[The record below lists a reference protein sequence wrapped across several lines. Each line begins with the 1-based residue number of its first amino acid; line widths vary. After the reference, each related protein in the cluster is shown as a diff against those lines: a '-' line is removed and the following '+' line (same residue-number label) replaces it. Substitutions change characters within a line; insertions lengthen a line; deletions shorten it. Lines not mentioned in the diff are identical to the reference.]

1 MQKYPHIIEWYAGI
15 LKKIFF
21 FFLTFLF
28 PMNFLIYFE
37 ICSTPKLS
45 KYVTLLS
52 LTCKAI
58 Q

>member
-1 MQKYPHIIEWYAGI
+1 MQKYPHIIEWYAEI
-15 LKKIFF
+15 LKKIF